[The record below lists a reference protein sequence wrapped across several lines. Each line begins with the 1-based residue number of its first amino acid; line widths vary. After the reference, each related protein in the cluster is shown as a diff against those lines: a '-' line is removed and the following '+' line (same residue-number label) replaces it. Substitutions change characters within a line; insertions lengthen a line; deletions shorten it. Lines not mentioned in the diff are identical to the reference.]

1 MIKKP
6 WFADF
11 NLLLVAFV
19 WGTTFVIVQKA
30 IAFLEPYSFNTV
42 RFFIAAI
49 LLLFI
54 IYFFKRTSFKNF
66 KNKNLLKSGTLL
78 GFWLFLGYG
87 FQTVGLLYTTSSKA
101 GFITGLSV
109 ILVPLFSYALLKQKL
124 NWQIGFSSLLA
135 VAGLYLLTIHNSFS
149 LNIGDG
155 YVLLCALS
163 FALHIVFT
171 GKFAKSFDA
180 LCLTV
185 VQLFTVSLLSF
196 ITALFTEHWQ
206 EIFAANMLLKSEV
219 ITALL
224 ITSLFATALAFLA
237 QTYFQSFTTP
247 ARVALIFAMEPVFAA
262 ITAFIVLNERL
273 GSKALIGCI
282 LILFG
287 MILSEL
293 KYSDLTFKKKTKR
306 VGY

>member
-1 MIKKP
+1 MKKP

-54 IYFFKRTSFKNF
+54 VYFFKRISFKEF
-66 KNKNLLKSGTLL
+66 RNKHLLRSGLIL

-109 ILVPLFSYALLKQKL
+109 VLVPLFSYVLLKQRL
-124 NWQIGFSSLLA
+124 DWQIGMSSVLA
-135 VAGLYLLTIHNSFS
+135 VFGLYLLTIHDRFS

-155 YVLLCALS
+155 YVLLCAIS

-180 LCLTV
+180 LGLTV
-185 VQLFTVSLLSF
+185 VQLFTVSILSL
-196 ITALFTEHWQ
+196 ITALFTERWQ
-206 EIFAANMLLKSEV
+206 GIFAMNMLLKSEV

-237 QTYFQSFTTP
+237 QTYFQSYTTP

-293 KYSDLTFKKKTKR
+293 KYTDVTFKKKKR
-306 VGY
+306 VGF

>member
-11 NLLLVAFV
+11 NLLLVALV

-54 IYFFKRTSFKNF
+54 IYFFKRSSFREF

-109 ILVPLFSYALLKQKL
+109 VLVPLFSYVLLKQKL
-124 NWQIGFSSLLA
+124 NWQIGISSLLA

-155 YVLLCALS
+155 YVLLCAVS

-185 VQLFTVSLLSF
+185 LQLFTVSFLSF
-196 ITALFTEHWQ
+196 ITAFFTEQWQ

-237 QTYFQSFTTP
+237 QTYFQSFATP

-293 KYSDLTFKKKTKR
+293 KYSDFIFKKKTKR

>member
-293 KYSDLTFKKKTKR
+293 KLSDLMFKKKTKR

>member
-11 NLLLVAFV
+11 NLLLVALV

-54 IYFFKRTSFKNF
+54 IYFFKRSSFREF

-109 ILVPLFSYALLKQKL
+109 VLVPLFSYVLLKQKL
-124 NWQIGFSSLLA
+124 NWQIGISSLLA

-155 YVLLCALS
+155 YVLLCAVS

-171 GKFAKSFDA
+171 GKFAKSYDA

-185 VQLFTVSLLSF
+185 LQLFTVSFFSF
-196 ITALFTEHWQ
+196 ITAFFTEQWQ

-219 ITALL
+219 ITALV
-224 ITSLFATALAFLA
+224 ITSLFATALAFFA

-293 KYSDLTFKKKTKR
+293 KYTDFTFKKKTKR

>member
-1 MIKKP
+1 MKKP

-54 IYFFKRTSFKNF
+54 IYFFKRTSFKDF

-109 ILVPLFSYALLKQKL
+109 VLVPLLSYMLLKHKL

-155 YVLLCALS
+155 YVLLCAVS

-185 VQLFTVSLLSF
+185 VQLFIVSILSF
-196 ITALFTEHWQ
+196 ITALFTEQWQ
-206 EIFAANMLLKSEV
+206 EIFAANMLFKSEV

-293 KYSDLTFKKKTKR
+293 KWSDLMFKKKTKR

>member
-11 NLLLVAFV
+11 NLLLVALI

-54 IYFFKRTSFKNF
+54 IYFFKRASFKNF
-66 KNKNLLKSGTLL
+66 KNKNLLNSGTLL

-109 ILVPLFSYALLKQKL
+109 VLVPLFSYALLKQKL

-155 YVLLCALS
+155 YVLLCAVS

-237 QTYFQSFTTP
+237 QTYFQTFTTP

-287 MILSEL
+287 MIISEL

>member
-180 LCLTV
+180 FCLTV
-185 VQLFTVSLLSF
+185 VQLFTVSFLSF

>member
-6 WFADF
+6 WFADL

-54 IYFFKRTSFKNF
+54 IYFFKRSSFREF

-109 ILVPLFSYALLKQKL
+109 VLVPLFSYVLLKQKL
-124 NWQIGFSSLLA
+124 NWQIGISSLLA

-155 YVLLCALS
+155 YVLLCAVS

-171 GKFAKSFDA
+171 GKFAKTFDA

-185 VQLFTVSLLSF
+185 LQLFTVSFLSF
-196 ITALFTEHWQ
+196 ITAFFTEQWQ
-206 EIFAANMLLKSEV
+206 EIFAVNMLLKSEV
-219 ITALL
+219 MTALL

-293 KYSDLTFKKKTKR
+293 KYSDFTFKKKTKR

>member
-11 NLLLVAFV
+11 NLLLVALV

-54 IYFFKRTSFKNF
+54 IYFFKRSSFREF

-109 ILVPLFSYALLKQKL
+109 VLVPLFSYVLLKQKL
-124 NWQIGFSSLLA
+124 NWQIGISSLLA

-155 YVLLCALS
+155 YVLLCAVS

-171 GKFAKSFDA
+171 GKFAKSYDA

-185 VQLFTVSLLSF
+185 LQLFTVSFLSF
-196 ITALFTEHWQ
+196 ITAFFTEQWQ
-206 EIFAANMLLKSEV
+206 EIFAVNMLLKSEV

-224 ITSLFATALAFLA
+224 ITSLFATALAFFA

-293 KYSDLTFKKKTKR
+293 KYTDFTFKKKTKR

>member
-54 IYFFKRTSFKNF
+54 IYFFKRSSFREF

-109 ILVPLFSYALLKQKL
+109 VLVPLFSYVLLKQKL

-155 YVLLCALS
+155 YVLLCAIS

-185 VQLFTVSLLSF
+185 LQLFTVSFLSF
-196 ITALFTEHWQ
+196 ITAFFTEQWQ
-206 EIFAANMLLKSEV
+206 GIFAMNMLLKSEV

-293 KYSDLTFKKKTKR
+293 KYSDFTFKKKTKR

>member
-54 IYFFKRTSFKNF
+54 IYFFKRSSFREF

-109 ILVPLFSYALLKQKL
+109 VLVPLFSYVLLKQKL

-155 YVLLCALS
+155 YVLLCAIS

-171 GKFAKSFDA
+171 GKFAKSFNA

-185 VQLFTVSLLSF
+185 LQLFTVSFLSF
-196 ITALFTEHWQ
+196 ITAFFTEQWQ
-206 EIFAANMLLKSEV
+206 GIFAMNMLLKSEV

-293 KYSDLTFKKKTKR
+293 KYSDFTIKKKTKR

>member
-54 IYFFKRTSFKNF
+54 IYFFKRSSFKEF
-66 KNKNLLKSGTLL
+66 KNKNLLKSGTIL

-109 ILVPLFSYALLKQKL
+109 VLVPLFSYVLLKQKL
-124 NWQIGFSSLLA
+124 NWQTGFSSLLA

-155 YVLLCALS
+155 YVLLCAVS

-180 LCLTV
+180 LCLTIL
-185 VQLFTVSLLSF
+185 QLFTVSFLSF
-196 ITALFTEHWQ
+196 ITAFFTEQWQ

-293 KYSDLTFKKKTKR
+293 KYSDFTFKKKTKR

>member
-54 IYFFKRTSFKNF
+54 IYFFKRSSFREF

-109 ILVPLFSYALLKQKL
+109 VLVPLFSYVLLKQKL
-124 NWQIGFSSLLA
+124 NWQIGISSLLA

-155 YVLLCALS
+155 YVLLCAVS

-171 GKFAKSFDA
+171 GKFAKTFDA

-185 VQLFTVSLLSF
+185 LQLFTVSFLSF
-196 ITALFTEHWQ
+196 ITAFFTEQWQ
-206 EIFAANMLLKSEV
+206 EIFAVNMLLKSEV
-219 ITALL
+219 MTALL

-293 KYSDLTFKKKTKR
+293 KYSDFTFKKKTKR
-306 VGY
+306 VGF

>member
-11 NLLLVAFV
+11 NLLLVALI

-109 ILVPLFSYALLKQKL
+109 VLVPLFSYALLKQKL

-206 EIFAANMLLKSEV
+206 GIFAANMLLKSEV

>member
-11 NLLLVAFV
+11 NLLLVALV

-54 IYFFKRTSFKNF
+54 IYFFKRSSFRKF

-109 ILVPLFSYALLKQKL
+109 VLVPLFSYALLKQKL
-124 NWQIGFSSLLA
+124 NWQIGISSLLA

-155 YVLLCALS
+155 YVLLCAVS
-163 FALHIVFT
+163 FAMHIVFT

-185 VQLFTVSLLSF
+185 IQLFTVSFLSF
-196 ITALFTEHWQ
+196 ITAFFTEQWQ

-293 KYSDLTFKKKTKR
+293 KYSDFTFKKKTKR

>member
-54 IYFFKRTSFKNF
+54 IYFFKRSSFQEF
-66 KNKNLLKSGTLL
+66 KNKSLLKSGMLL

-109 ILVPLFSYALLKQKL
+109 VLVPLFSYVLLKQKL
-124 NWQIGFSSLLA
+124 NWQIGISSLLA
-135 VAGLYLLTIHNSFS
+135 VAGLYLLTIHNRFS

-155 YVLLCALS
+155 YVLLCAVS

-185 VQLFTVSLLSF
+185 LQLFTVSFLSF
-196 ITALFTEHWQ
+196 ITAFFTERWQ
-206 EIFAANMLLKSEV
+206 EIFAINMLLKSEV

-273 GSKALIGCI
+273 GSKALFGCI

-293 KYSDLTFKKKTKR
+293 KYSDFTFKKKTKR

>member
-11 NLLLVAFV
+11 NLLLVALV

-54 IYFFKRTSFKNF
+54 IYFFKRSSFREF

-109 ILVPLFSYALLKQKL
+109 VLVPLFSYVLLKQKL
-124 NWQIGFSSLLA
+124 NWQIGISSLLA

-155 YVLLCALS
+155 YVLLCAVS

-171 GKFAKSFDA
+171 GKFAKSYDA

-185 VQLFTVSLLSF
+185 LQLFTVSFFSF
-196 ITALFTEHWQ
+196 ITAFFTEQWQ

-219 ITALL
+219 ITALI
-224 ITSLFATALAFLA
+224 ITSLFATALAFFA

-293 KYSDLTFKKKTKR
+293 KYTDFTFKKKTKR

>member
-11 NLLLVAFV
+11 NLLLVALV

-54 IYFFKRTSFKNF
+54 IYFFKRSSFREF

-109 ILVPLFSYALLKQKL
+109 VLVPLFSYVLLKQKL
-124 NWQIGFSSLLA
+124 NWQIGFSSLIA

-155 YVLLCALS
+155 YVLLCAIS

-185 VQLFTVSLLSF
+185 LQLFTVSFLSF
-196 ITALFTEHWQ
+196 ITAFFTEQWQ
-206 EIFAANMLLKSEV
+206 GIFTANMLLKPEV

-293 KYSDLTFKKKTKR
+293 KYSDFTFKKKTKR

>member
-54 IYFFKRTSFKNF
+54 IYFFKRSSFREF

-109 ILVPLFSYALLKQKL
+109 VLVPLFSYVLLKQKL

-155 YVLLCALS
+155 YVLLCAIS

-185 VQLFTVSLLSF
+185 LQLFTVSFLSF
-196 ITALFTEHWQ
+196 ITAFFTEQWQ
-206 EIFAANMLLKSEV
+206 GIFAMNMLLKSEV

-293 KYSDLTFKKKTKR
+293 KYSDFTIKKKTKR

>member
-1 MIKKP
+1 MKKP

-11 NLLLVAFV
+11 NLLLVALV

-54 IYFFKRTSFKNF
+54 IYFFKRSSFRKF

-109 ILVPLFSYALLKQKL
+109 VLVPLFSYALLKQKL
-124 NWQIGFSSLLA
+124 NWQIGISSLLA

-155 YVLLCALS
+155 YVLLCAVS
-163 FALHIVFT
+163 FAMHIVFT

-185 VQLFTVSLLSF
+185 IQLFTVSFLSF
-196 ITALFTEHWQ
+196 ITAFFTEQWQ

-293 KYSDLTFKKKTKR
+293 KYSDFTFKKKTKR